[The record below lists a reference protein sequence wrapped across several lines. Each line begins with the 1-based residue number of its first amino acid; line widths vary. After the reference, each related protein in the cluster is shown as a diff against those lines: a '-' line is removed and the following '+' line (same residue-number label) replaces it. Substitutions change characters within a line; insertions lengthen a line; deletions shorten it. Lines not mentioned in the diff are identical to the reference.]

1 MVSALKTNI
10 VMNTDEL
17 KSQSDVILAQL
28 WHNVPTAE
36 KAASLAEAFRNNPTM
51 LDGSYKV
58 AAIQAA
64 WEQRREKLPKLLTD
78 SLGTLDPSDVA
89 PELGAKLKGLFSQEG
104 RKELM
109 DTAKKAVANNNWLKW
124 IKSRTD
130 LRWEYLMQICT
141 NSPGLFVSWF
151 NKGLHEF
158 TKFCEICGRDKAV
171 QLLAANQK

>member
-1 MVSALKTNI
+1 
-10 VMNTDEL
+10 MNTDEL
-17 KSQSDVILAQL
+17 KSQSDIVLAQL
-28 WHNVPTAE
+28 WHNVPAAE

-64 WEQRREKLPKLLTD
+64 WEQRREKLPKLLSM

-89 PELGAKLKGLFSQEG
+89 PELSGKLKGIFSQEG
-104 RKELM
+104 RKELAAAFK
-109 DTAKKAVANNNWLKW
+109 TAVLGHNWLKW
-124 IKSRTD
+124 AKSRTD

-151 NKGLHEF
+151 NKSLHEF
-158 TKFCEICGRDKAV
+158 TKFIELCGRDVAV
-171 QLLAANQK
+171 QLIAAATSK